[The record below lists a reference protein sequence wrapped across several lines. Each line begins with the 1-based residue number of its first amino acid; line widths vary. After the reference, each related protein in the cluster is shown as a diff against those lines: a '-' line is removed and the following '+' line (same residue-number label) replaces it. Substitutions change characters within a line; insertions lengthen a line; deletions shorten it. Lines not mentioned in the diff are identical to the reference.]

1 MMARGDAGFG
11 SRNVPGLIPDLPAV
25 GHQEKPGCATPRLES
40 RLFRPPW
47 SLDIFGPPLAFL
59 CRKLRRKLCQQKGPR
74 TSAALQAAK
83 PRGGTSPSP
92 LGRNTAASHNSGLR
106 PKQAGAV
113 WFGNAGAVI
122 FTSSPDCDMP

>member
-59 CRKLRRKLCQQKGPR
+59 CRKLRRKLCQQKTLLAR
-74 TSAALQAAK
+74 VETAQ
-83 PRGGTSPSP
+83 
-92 LGRNTAASHNSGLR
+92 GRELMSRIIAMVNRL
-106 PKQAGAV
+106 
-113 WFGNAGAVI
+113 
-122 FTSSPDCDMP
+122 